1 MNNNN
6 FPLIGYLLNPDKVF
20 YNYLDNIL
28 IKNLIKNGAKIIN
41 LNLENLSIKINNNNI
56 QDKIIILNK
65 NKPIE

>member
-6 FPLIGYLLNPDKVF
+6 FPLIGYLSNPDKIF
-20 YNYLDNIL
+20 YNYLDNVL

-56 QDKIIILNK
+56 K
-65 NKPIE
+65 NKIFLTV